1 MGQTVKGMTN
11 AMKSMDPVKISATME
26 KFEQSFED
34 MDVASGTMEAA
45 MESTTGNL
53 TPPEEVDQ
61 LIQMV
66 ADQAGLTLSGQM
78 DGAGPVGT
86 QGISTQE
93 PGEIKPLLSLILLSI
108 FISSSIS
115 VNLVPS
121 VCVAFSYLSHSPC
134 KFLYTFIASAT
145 KKDDLES
152 RLAALRNP

>member
-11 AMKSMDPVKISATME
+11 AMKAMDPVKISATME

-53 TPPEEVDQ
+53 TPPEEVDN

-78 DGAGPVGT
+78 DSAGPVGT
-86 QGISTQE
+86 QGIGTQE
-93 PGEIKPLLSLILLSI
+93 P
-108 FISSSIS
+108 
-115 VNLVPS
+115 
-121 VCVAFSYLSHSPC
+121 
-134 KFLYTFIASAT
+134 AS

-152 RLAALRNP
+152 RLAALRNA